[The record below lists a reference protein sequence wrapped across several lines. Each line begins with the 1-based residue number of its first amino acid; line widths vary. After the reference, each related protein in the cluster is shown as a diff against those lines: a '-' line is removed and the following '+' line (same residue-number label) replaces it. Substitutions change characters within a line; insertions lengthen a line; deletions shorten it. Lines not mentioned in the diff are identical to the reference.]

1 MNGTSRTS
9 TEVSSE
15 EQEINHT
22 RDMLSRRE
30 KLLGRNVSTFYE
42 KPVHLVKGEGVWL
55 WDADG
60 RKYLDCYNNVPHVGH
75 CHPRVVE
82 AITRQASMLNTHTRY
97 LHEGILDYVERLTA
111 TFDSHLDTAI
121 LTCTGS
127 EANDIALRMA
137 QAVTG
142 KTGVI
147 ATDHTYHG
155 NTAAVSQLSTRM
167 PPVGGYGGHVRHV
180 PAPDSYRPLGGAP
193 GAAFTDAW
201 IEALEQ
207 AIHSLQGSPF
217 GFSALII
224 DPFFA
229 NEGFPELPDGFLARI
244 SAEVRKAGGLLIC
257 DEVQPGFGRTGT
269 HMWGHQKGGIV
280 PDIVTL
286 GKPMGNGHPVGG
298 VVANSETLNA
308 FRKAFRYFN
317 TFGGNPVSCAAAMA
331 VLDVIEDERLMENA
345 RKVGAYA
352 RAGLEKLAEKHGLI
366 GDVRGSGLF
375 FGCELVFDRAAKTPA
390 ADPATRV
397 VNAMRERGILMGKL
411 GIHQNA
417 TKIRPPMPFSRDNA
431 DFMLS
436 TLDDVLATV

>member
-1 MNGTSRTS
+1 MSDNTA
-9 TEVSSE
+9 
-15 EQEINHT
+15 
-22 RDMLSRRE
+22 LLARRE
-30 KLLGRNVSTFYE
+30 RLLGRNMSTFYND
-42 KPVHLVKGEGVWL
+42 PVHLVKGEGVWV

-82 AITRQASMLNTHTRY
+82 AICRQASRLNTHTRY

-111 TFDSHLDTAI
+111 TFDDSLDTAI

-155 NTAAVSQLSTRM
+155 NTTAVSQLSTRM

-180 PAPDSYRPLGGAP
+180 PAPDGYRPLGGLA
-193 GAAFTDAW
+193 GQAFADTWAAKLE
-201 IEALEQ
+201 EAI
-207 AIHSLQGSPF
+207 ASLKASPF
-217 GFSALII
+217 GFSALIV

-229 NEGFPELPDGFLARI
+229 NEGFPELPDGFLK
-244 SAEVRKAGGLLIC
+244 KALAIVKREGGLLIA

-269 HMWGHQKGGIV
+269 HMWGHQRAGIV
-280 PDIVTL
+280 PDVVTL
-286 GKPMGNGHPVGG
+286 GKPMGNGHPIGG

-331 VLDVIEDERLMENA
+331 VLDVLEDEKLQENA

-352 RAGLEKLAEKHGLI
+352 VAGLADLADKHSII
-366 GDVRGSGLF
+366 GNVRGAGLF
-375 FGCELVFDRAAKTPA
+375 FGAELVLDRVEKTPA
-390 ADPATRV
+390 AEIATRV
-397 VNAMRERGILMGKL
+397 INEMRGRGVLMGKL

-417 TKIRPPMPFSRDNA
+417 TKIRPPMPFSEADA

-436 TLDDVLATV
+436 TLDDVLSGL